1 VVRIT
6 RARVGIAA
14 AVVGAVSLI
23 VVPSLIARA
32 YSDGPGGADTDL
44 VRPEQ
49 GWEFLYHAVRES
61 RGAEQGSESGALE
74 LARRIWR
81 GPGPVALDVELT
93 YFDGPFAVPVP
104 PGGAR
109 PAPSRAMARPTSRFG
124 WIVTGPVVQ
133 RRGVIGP
140 RQMIGVIDMGSGRVT
155 WNIEPLPRRAG

>member
-6 RARVGIAA
+6 RARVGLAA

-23 VVPSLIARA
+23 VVPSVIARA

-44 VRPEQ
+44 ARPDQ
-49 GWEFLYHAVRES
+49 GWEFLYHAVREA

-93 YFDGPFAVPVP
+93 YFDGPFTVPVP
-104 PGGAR
+104 PGGAVPAPRKAVAR
-109 PAPSRAMARPTSRFG
+109 PASPFG
-124 WIVTGPVVQ
+124 WVVTGPVV
-133 RRGVIGP
+133 RGPGAIGP
-140 RQMIGVIDMGSGRVT
+140 RQVIGVIDMHSGSVT
-155 WNIEPLPRRAG
+155 WNIEPLPAAAG